1 MCHLLVHL
9 VFYHRYIEIVLYPVL
24 ANTATFLYQ
33 KKRQTDIKKRRRRL
47 GGIAFKKVLIN
58 QSSQGILYSI
68 LYMSIII
75 ININAIIFHYIHV

>member
-1 MCHLLVHL
+1 LI
-9 VFYHRYIEIVLYPVL
+9 FYHRYIEIVLYPVL

-33 KKRQTDIKKRRRRL
+33 KKRQTDIKKRRRW